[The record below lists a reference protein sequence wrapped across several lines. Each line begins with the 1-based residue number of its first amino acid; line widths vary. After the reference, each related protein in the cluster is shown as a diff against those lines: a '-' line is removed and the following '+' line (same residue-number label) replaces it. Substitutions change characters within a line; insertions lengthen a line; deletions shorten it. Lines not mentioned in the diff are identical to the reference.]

1 MKGDS
6 VMSVVIAVVQQKG
19 GAGKTPT
26 AVHLSYALSYSGK
39 NTLLIDLDAQA
50 TASLHLL
57 GPMYKEAQPTIYNA
71 LVTLKAIPPTPIKD
85 HLYLLSAHDELE
97 KAEIEL
103 PRPGSFYQVQL
114 AKLLKQYQQ
123 YDYVV
128 IDTPGSR
135 VSIFAALALTAAT
148 MVIVP
153 CKTEIAQAMATGDT
167 MNLIEDVRGG
177 LNPHLLIWGI
187 LPTQYESKILHHQE
201 VLELLQEMK
210 DPQGNLYPIYAE
222 PSRKTTRYNDATSMK
237 VDARQLEPSLG
248 KYWDQ
253 VAVSVI
259 ESVQGARTGR

>member
-1 MKGDS
+1 MPI
-6 VMSVVIAVVQQKG
+6 VIAVVQQKG

-26 AVHLSYALSYSGK
+26 AVHLSYALSYTGK

-57 GPMYKEAQPTIYNA
+57 GPGYKEVQPTIYNA
-71 LVTLKAIPPTPIKD
+71 LVKLEAIPPTPIKE

-103 PRPGSFYQVQL
+103 PRPGSFYQAQL

-123 YDYVV
+123 YDYIV

-148 MVIVP
+148 VVIVP

-167 MNLIEDVRGG
+167 MNLIEDVKDG
-177 LNPHLLIWGI
+177 LNPSLMIWGI
-187 LPTQYESKILHHQE
+187 LPTQYEANVLHHQE
-201 VLELLQEMK
+201 VLDLLKETK
-210 DPQGNLYPIYAE
+210 DPAGTPYPVYAE
-222 PSRKTTRYNDATSMK
+222 PSKKTTRYNDATSMK
-237 VDARQLEPSLG
+237 VDIRQLEPALG
-248 KYWDQ
+248 KYWDRIAANV
-253 VAVSVI
+253 VACVN
-259 ESVQGARTGR
+259 GAREGGTNA